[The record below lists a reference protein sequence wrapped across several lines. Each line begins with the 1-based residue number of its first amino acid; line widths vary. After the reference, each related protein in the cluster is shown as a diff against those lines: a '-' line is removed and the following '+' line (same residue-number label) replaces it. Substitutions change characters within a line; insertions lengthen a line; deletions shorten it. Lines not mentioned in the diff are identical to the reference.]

1 MQNCFH
7 RLNNEEK
14 RWRNLY
20 FQRLIVSFLLSI
32 PTSMSVAISQSILV
46 LVGKTF
52 EYLIF
57 QFFVF
62 AKIEKFQVA
71 IILSQKFHQLL
82 KKSMFEIL
90 N

>member
-57 QFFVF
+57 EFFFFCQNRKVSGSNYPIPKISPA
-62 AKIEKFQVA
+62 AKKI
-71 IILSQKFHQLL
+71 
-82 KKSMFEIL
+82 
-90 N
+90 